1 MSRARPRAWRLVGLI
16 FFALGIAACSTKT
29 EAPPKPKVPDMPAAA
44 VPKWVKLFGKNLS
57 DSPKLI
63 DGLGLGSP
71 ESDVRKRAPALLA
84 KTGLSSPEYGAAS
97 VRLLLHGDSRRVR
110 AIKVSLPRDVLSHLV
125 KLWGAPREASINGQE
140 DGWFGFDE
148 ARRVQVILRRD
159 MKAAQL
165 MYWRFNDL
173 TELFTL
179 SDGKLDPKRP
189 LSLLGVSEAEA
200 RGAYVR
206 KMERKAQPGFVTWL
220 HPLRFWTRPLSI
232 RIGLVEQRVDTVS
245 WKHDVTGDPTLES
258 RIKKALEKGWQRG
271 TELKD
276 GSMSYTRDGLSLSLQ
291 ETPRRADTAE
301 RVRHR
306 RDGTPGG

>member
-1 MSRARPRAWRLVGLI
+1 MSRTRPRAWRLVGLI

-44 VPKWVKLFGKNLS
+44 VPKWFKLSGKNLS

-140 DGWFGFDE
+140 DGWFWFDE

-200 RGAYVR
+200 RVPMSAR
-206 KMERKAQPGFVTWL
+206 WRERHNLVSSLGFIRSVFG
-220 HPLRFWTRPLSI
+220 HALSI

-258 RIKKALEKGWQRG
+258 RIKKPL
-271 TELKD
+271 
-276 GSMSYTRDGLSLSLQ
+276 
-291 ETPRRADTAE
+291 RRAGSVA
-301 RVRHR
+301 
-306 RDGTPGG
+306 PN